1 MAHQSFAGRVLET
14 LTKLAATATSGRVH
28 ADDVSSALMVQ
39 TRQAHKQVLNALSDL
54 SKAGTV
60 VRVQQGVYALAED
73 QTRKPDKREVMWR
86 VLRMRKRVVVADLV
100 ELAGVSREYAKEWLQ
115 MLVTRG
121 IVRRLPQPDNQ
132 PHHYQIINVNA
143 AMAMPVDEAK
153 AAKLRALRRKKSAQA
168 MADLLTARELIGKAC
183 LAINELEAGHE

>member
-14 LTKLAATATSGRVH
+14 LTNLAATATAGSVH
-28 ADDVSSALMVQ
+28 VDDISHALMIQ

-54 SKAGTV
+54 SKAGKV
-60 VRVQQGVYALAED
+60 IRVRMGVYAMPVAG
-73 QTRKPDKREVMWR
+73 QQRPPDKREVMWR
-86 VLRMRKRVVVADLV
+86 ILRMRKRVLIADLV

-115 MLVTRG
+115 MLAKRG
-121 IVRRLPQPDNQ
+121 IVRRISQPDNQ
-132 PHHYQIINVNA
+132 PHIWQMIHDTVD
-143 AMAMPVDEAK
+143 MPVDEVK

-183 LAINELEAGHE
+183 LVINELEADHE

>member
-54 SKAGTV
+54 SKAGKV

-115 MLVTRG
+115 MLVARG
-121 IVRRLPQPDNQ
+121 IVRRSPQPDNQ

-143 AMAMPVDEAK
+143 AVAMPVDEAK

-168 MADLLTARELIGKAC
+168 RADLLTARELIGKAVMV
-183 LAINELEAGHE
+183 INELEAGHE